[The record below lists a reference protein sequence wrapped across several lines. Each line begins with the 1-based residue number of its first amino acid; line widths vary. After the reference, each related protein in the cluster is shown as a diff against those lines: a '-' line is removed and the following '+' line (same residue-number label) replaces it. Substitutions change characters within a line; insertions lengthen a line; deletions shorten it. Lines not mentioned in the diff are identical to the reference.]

1 MIEIHETDKENSLL
15 ENLLKE
21 YAQQFQGFDIAS
33 RARKDTARLL
43 IVATDISDEDVEAVK
58 AFVRKLN
65 KTSPPVKY
73 ELLLNGESHRDID
86 AAVSYLSP
94 YKYNFMSADANN
106 RIAKINIK

>member
-1 MIEIHETDKENSLL
+1 MIEIHETDKENPLL

-21 YAQQFQGFDIAS
+21 CAQRFLGFDVAG

-43 IVATDISDEDVEAVK
+43 IVATDISDDDVEAVK

-86 AAVSYLSP
+86 AAVSYMPP

-106 RIAKINIK
+106 RIAKINFK

>member
-1 MIEIHETDKENSLL
+1 MIEIHKTDKENPLL

-21 YAQQFQGFDIAS
+21 CAQRFLGFDVAG

-43 IVATDISDEDVEAVK
+43 IVASDISDDDVEAVK

-65 KTSPPVKY
+65 ETSPLVKY

-86 AAVSYLSP
+86 AAVSYMSP

-106 RIAKINIK
+106 RIAKINFK

>member
-1 MIEIHETDKENSLL
+1 MIEIHKTDKENPLL

-21 YAQQFQGFDIAS
+21 CAQRFLGFDVAG

-43 IVATDISDEDVEAVK
+43 IVASDISDDDVEAVK

-65 KTSPPVKY
+65 ETSPLVKY

-86 AAVSYLSP
+86 AAVSYMP
-94 YKYNFMSADANN
+94 PCKYLMPGYDNN
-106 RIAKINIK
+106 SIAKINFK

>member
-1 MIEIHETDKENSLL
+1 MIEIHETDKENPLL

-21 YAQQFQGFDIAS
+21 YAQRFQGFDIAG

-86 AAVSYLSP
+86 AAVRYMPP
-94 YKYNFMSADANN
+94 YKYNQMPAYNNN
-106 RIAKINIK
+106 RIARINIK